1 MSLLVT
7 RTDDMDACR
16 ALRRAVFIEEQNVPE
31 DLEWDGRDGEA
42 VHMLARLDGQA
53 VGTLRMFLTPP
64 TAKIGRVC
72 VLQPLRGTG
81 VGRALMQ
88 AALGLLR
95 DERGIVEAK
104 LGAQMQVLEFYRG
117 LGFEAH
123 GPIYDDAGI
132 PHRDMTL
139 RL

>member
-64 TAKIGRVC
+64 TAKIGAPAPRTDPVC
-72 VLQPLRGTG
+72 
-81 VGRALMQ
+81 
-88 AALGLLR
+88 
-95 DERGIVEAK
+95 E
-104 LGAQMQVLEFYRG
+104 
-117 LGFEAH
+117 
-123 GPIYDDAGI
+123 
-132 PHRDMTL
+132 
-139 RL
+139 